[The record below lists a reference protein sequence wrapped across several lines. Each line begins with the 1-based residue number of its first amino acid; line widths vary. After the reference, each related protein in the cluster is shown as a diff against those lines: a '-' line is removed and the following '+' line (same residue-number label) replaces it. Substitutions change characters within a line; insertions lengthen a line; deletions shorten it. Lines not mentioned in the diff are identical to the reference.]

1 MSYLVYARKYR
12 PQNFDKVIGQKAVV
26 QTLKNAIQNQRVAQA
41 YIFSGMRGVG
51 KTTAARILAKA
62 LNCQEGPTPTPCNV
76 CDFCVEINEDRSVDV
91 IEIDGASTTGVDNV
105 RSLREGLQYKPIRCR
120 TKVIIIDEIHMLST
134 PAFNA
139 LLKTLEEPPP
149 NTVFIF
155 ATTEFHQVPA
165 TIVSRCQHFEFKR
178 IAHAEIIR
186 HLRHV
191 AEQEKITITDPG
203 LHLIAHSAEG
213 SLRDAQSLLDQAV
226 AFSGDQVNDDDL
238 KEILGTINRD
248 LLFQCSNAVLNERP
262 EAIFPL
268 IEKVIN
274 SGYDLRFFHT
284 ELIQHFRDLLLIRS
298 VKDPQELL
306 PHTSEDLQAL
316 RDAAAS
322 ASPQDLLRYL
332 LSLQQGEQGLK
343 FSSHPRIYL
352 ESMLVKLCHYS
363 KLKPVQDLLK
373 QIESWKNDA
382 LVREQGEPAKKNV
395 PGTNSAPA
403 VSKPDPAPASPKKST
418 PLPPAGPKADP
429 QPSPRPSPA
438 RTPKKDLLQ
447 MDPALDDPAV
457 QNFMQTFKAQILSV
471 ERKKGEK
478 IATKDIK
485 DLVE

>member
-76 CDFCVEINEDRSVDV
+76 CDFCLEINEDRSVDV

-306 PHTSEDLQAL
+306 PHTSEDLLAL

-373 QIESWKNDA
+373 QIESCKNDA
-382 LVREQGEPAKKNV
+382 PVREQGEPAKKNV
-395 PGTNSAPA
+395 PCLNSAPA

-429 QPSPRPSPA
+429 QPSPSPAPA

>member
-12 PQNFDKVIGQKAVV
+12 PRNFDQLIGQKAVV

-51 KTTAARILAKA
+51 KTTAARILSKA
-62 LNCQEGPTPTPCNV
+62 LNCQEGPTPTPCNI

-91 IEIDGASTTGVDNV
+91 IEIDGASNTGVADV
-105 RSLREGLQYKPIRCR
+105 RTLREGIQYKPLRCR
-120 TKVIIIDEIHMLST
+120 NKVIIIDEIHMLST
-134 PAFNA
+134 SAFNA

-155 ATTEFHQVPA
+155 ATTEFHQVPP

-178 IAHAEIIR
+178 IAQAEIIQ
-186 HLRHV
+186 HLRHI
-191 AEQEKITITDPG
+191 AEQESITITDPG
-203 LHLIAHSAEG
+203 LHLIAHAADG

-226 AFSGDQVNDDDL
+226 AFSGEQVDDDDL

-248 LLFQCSNAVLNERP
+248 LLFQCSQAVLHERP

-284 ELIQHFRDLLLIRS
+284 ELIQHFRDLLVIRS

-306 PHTSEDLQAL
+306 SQTAEELQAL
-316 RDAAAS
+316 RAEAAS
-322 ASPQDLLRYL
+322 AGPLDLLRYL

-343 FSSHPRIYL
+343 YSSHPRIYL
-352 ESMLVKLCHYS
+352 ETMLVKLCHYA
-363 KLKPVQDLLK
+363 KLRPVQELLQK
-373 QIESWKNDA
+373 IESLKND
-382 LVREQGEPAKKNV
+382 VPDREKRGSEHK
-395 PGTNSAPA
+395 SAA
-403 VSKPDPAPASPKKST
+403 QPAPVH
-418 PLPPAGPKADP
+418 KADP
-429 QPSPRPSPA
+429 QPSSRLSPG
-438 RTPKKDLLQ
+438 RNPQKNQQQT
-447 MDPALDDPAV
+447 DPALEDPAV
-457 QNFMQTFKAQILSV
+457 QNFMETFKAQILSV

-478 IATKDIK
+478 IATRDIK
-485 DLVE
+485 DLVD

>member
-1 MSYLVYARKYR
+1 MSYLVFARKYR
-12 PQNFDKVIGQKAVV
+12 PQNFAEMIGQKAVV

-76 CDFCVEINEDRSVDV
+76 CNFCVEINEDRSVDV
-91 IEIDGASTTGVDNV
+91 IEIDGASNTGVDSI
-105 RSLREGLQYKPIRCR
+105 RTLREGIQYKPIYCR

-134 PAFNA
+134 SAFNA

-155 ATTEFHQVPA
+155 ATTEFQKVPA

-178 IAHAEIIR
+178 ISHAEIIR
-186 HLRHV
+186 HLSHV
-191 AEQEKITITDPG
+191 AEQENITITDSG

-226 AFSGDQVNDDDL
+226 AFSGEQVIDDDL

-268 IEKVIN
+268 IESVVN
-274 SGYDLRFFHT
+274 SGYDLRAFHT
-284 ELIQHFRDLLLIRS
+284 ELILHFRDLLLIRS

-306 PHTSEDLQAL
+306 PHTSEELQAL
-316 RDAAAS
+316 RDEAGS
-322 ASPQDLLRYL
+322 ARPQDLLRYL

-343 FSSHPRIYL
+343 FSSHPRTYL
-352 ESMLVKLCHYS
+352 ETMLIKLCHYS

-373 QIESWKNDA
+373 QIESWKQDDP
-382 LVREQGEPAKKNV
+382 VREPTNPAEKTM
-395 PGTNSAPA
+395 PRSNSVPA
-403 VSKPDPAPASPKKST
+403 VSKPAPAPVLPKKNN
-418 PLPPAGPKADP
+418 PRPAAVPKADP
-429 QPSPRPSPA
+429 QPSPRPSA
-438 RTPKKDLLQ
+438 SQKSTKDLLQ
-447 MDPALDDPAV
+447 TDPALDDPAV
-457 QNFMQTFKAQILSV
+457 KNFMKTFKAQILSV
-471 ERKKGEK
+471 ETKKGEK
-478 IATKDIK
+478 IATRDIK